1 MTDIRLYD
9 HQKLALSYMRYNGN
23 FALFLEQGLGK
34 TLIALTRVLELIKEG
49 EVRSTLVVCP
59 KATIGAWYR
68 DIDLFSLE
76 DRALLKP
83 VVCVINYDSVW
94 RKNKGYDQDWDCI
107 VLDESHKIKNRTSKR
122 SAFLLKLAL
131 KSKYRYILTGTP
143 IGNGRL
149 ENIWSQYAFLYP
161 ELSRGRV
168 RSQIFGSYTN
178 FCDKYCLLDQYW
190 QPYRYINIDQLQ
202 AIIDKYSYRATKVDC
217 LDLPDKLPDEIYD
230 IELKEKKLYGELE
243 KTNVLTNYD
252 LLVENPLA
260 KMTKLRQIASGFIK
274 DENGVT
280 HPLKCEK
287 IAILEDFL
295 EDWEKKLVIYCDYK
309 FSIKQV
315 CDLLDRLKLKH
326 VVLDGDQDNKLI
338 WRDFQS
344 DESTQVI
351 VCQYQSAS
359 EGIDLYAADTIIY
372 YEPTLSSTLLEQS
385 RDRIH
390 RVGQAQKCSYIHL
403 ITKGTVETA
412 VYNSLKN
419 YTDFSEKLFE
429 EYMTQYVRSY
439 STRKR

>member
-1 MTDIRLYD
+1 M
-9 HQKLALSYMRYNGN
+9 
-23 FALFLEQGLGK
+23 
-34 TLIALTRVLELIKEG
+34 
-49 EVRSTLVVCP
+49 
-59 KATIGAWYR
+59 
-68 DIDLFSLE
+68 
-76 DRALLKP
+76 LKP

-287 IAILEDFL
+287 IAILEDFFRRL
-295 EDWEKKLVIYCDYK
+295 GKKAR
-309 FSIKQV
+309 
-315 CDLLDRLKLKH
+315 DLL
-326 VVLDGDQDNKLI
+326 
-338 WRDFQS
+338 
-344 DESTQVI
+344 
-351 VCQYQSAS
+351 
-359 EGIDLYAADTIIY
+359 
-372 YEPTLSSTLLEQS
+372 
-385 RDRIH
+385 
-390 RVGQAQKCSYIHL
+390 
-403 ITKGTVETA
+403 
-412 VYNSLKN
+412 
-419 YTDFSEKLFE
+419 
-429 EYMTQYVRSY
+429 
-439 STRKR
+439 